1 MAEMATVRPAPCSR
15 ALTTPSDVADWV
27 PLVMQVN
34 DQFFVRYDSDEVE
47 AHPAPK
53 DKAASAHALQ
63 AKELTVR
70 PFLSLQPPRA
80 AQLTEVS
87 LVAQIE
93 KQAVPLGE
101 MGNEVLAALLQ
112 RTAAHAKDQ
121 PVRLPSLDPHAPV
134 ERRADPV
141 ALDRRARPQAEK
153 APVRPSLSLD
163 RLAHARSAPNRT
175 DPSSLAQPQ
184 YNTAGFNA
192 LNRLDFLA
200 HQSLVSPPPSSSSSS
215 SSSSAEPQPSP
226 PLQPADPRRRA
237 HSTSRRPPRPPPPPP
252 RSSARPTAARAAP
265 STRPPSPSRTRRSAT
280 GARARRCTACSGPSG
295 PRTRRARP
303 ARAAR
308 TVRRRRRRRWRRR
321 RGVPAR
327 T

>member
-215 SSSSAEPQPSP
+215 SSSAEPQPSP